1 LYSAGVRA
9 AAQAGN
15 GPDRDLRAWL
25 RELREAAGLTQEEL
39 AAAVGTDRRNVHRW
53 EVAGHDPGGTMLLR
67 LLSALGVRIEPPLPG
82 GVPRAVNAELR
93 ELDGRFADA
102 ADAAATRH
110 DQLVARLD
118 AQDEQLRL
126 LSARLEETTLRRG

>member
-1 LYSAGVRA
+1 VRA
-9 AAQAGN
+9 AAQSGS

-39 AAAVGTDRRNVHRW
+39 AAAIGTDRRNVHRW

-67 LLSALGVRIEPPLPG
+67 LLSALGVRIEPPPPG

-93 ELDGRFADA
+93 ELDDRIADS
-102 ADAAATRH
+102 ADRGAQRH
-110 DQLVARLD
+110 DELIARLD
-118 AQDEQLRL
+118 ALDEQLRA
-126 LSARLEETTLRRG
+126 LSARLEETRLHRE